1 MKDEYKCQECANL
14 NTPVCY
20 DCTQITSPSGERR
33 KPKHYCLA
41 DGIVS
46 NNAKAGALAAKLTL
60 RLVAGQ
66 AVPLSWVM
74 AYNKLIS
81 EKE

>member
-1 MKDEYKCQECANL
+1 MNISAESAQILILPCAMTAHRL
-14 NTPVCY
+14 QAHPVN
-20 DCTQITSPSGERR
+20 
-33 KPKHYCLA
+33 
-41 DGIVS
+41 GIVL
-46 NNAKAGALAAKLTL
+46 NNAKAGAFAANLTL

-81 EKE
+81 SEKE